1 MIHSV
6 RFTVVLDTNVVY
18 PVVIRDLLFW
28 FAHYDLYTVKWSRH
42 IFDEWRDVMQR
53 KSVATERMES
63 RIGKA
68 NTAFPD
74 ALVCN
79 YEPLIETLTLPD
91 EKDRHVLAAAIKAD
105 ASLIVTH
112 NLKDFPDDI
121 LELYGVKAKS
131 PDDFLT
137 DIIDLN
143 GDMAVEAFKE
153 MVQNKRNPELD
164 EYQMLNLLRKNGLA
178 QTADYLHAL
187 I

>member
-6 RFTVVLDTNVVY
+6 RFTVVLDTNVIY

-28 FAHYDLYTVKWSRH
+28 FAHYDLYTPKWSKQ
-42 IFDEWRDVMQR
+42 IFDEWIDVMQR
-53 KSVATERMES
+53 KEVSGSRIES
-63 RIGKA
+63 RIEKA
-68 NTAFPD
+68 NKAFPD

-79 YEPLIETLTLPD
+79 YEPLIEKLTLPD
-91 EKDRHVLAAAIKAD
+91 EKDRHVLAAAIRAD
-105 ASLIVTH
+105 ASLIITH
-112 NLKDFPDDI
+112 NMKDFPEEE
-121 LELYGVKAKS
+121 LELYGIKAKS

-143 GDMAVEAFKE
+143 AEIAVEAFKE
-153 MVQNKRNPELD
+153 MVQNKRNPEMD
-164 EYQMLNLLRKNGLA
+164 EYLMLNMLRKNGLT

>member
-6 RFTVVLDTNVVY
+6 RFTVVLDTNVIY

-28 FAHYDLYTVKWSRH
+28 FAHYDLYTIKWSKH
-42 IFDEWRDVMQR
+42 IFDEW
-53 KSVATERMES
+53 KSVMERKGVDPI
-63 RIGKA
+63 RIAKRINKA
-68 NTAFPD
+68 NIAFQD

-79 YEPLIETLTLPD
+79 YEPLIKTLTLPD

-105 ASLIVTH
+105 ASLIITH
-112 NLKDFPDDI
+112 NMKDFPDKE
-121 LELYGVKAKS
+121 LELYGVKAKL

-143 GDMAVEAFKE
+143 TDVAVEAFKE
-153 MVQNKRNPELD
+153 MVQNRKNPEMD
-164 EYQMLNLLRKNGLA
+164 EYQVLDSLRKNGLKE
-178 QTADYLHAL
+178 TADFLHAL